1 MPLIY
6 WVTPHYLTTS
16 SFLWCYQNTNVVKL
30 YECLKKDHSQKT
42 YYSSG
47 VGTFAKPSWDWVAS
61 LKEGVISAVDLAVAK
76 NLKNVI
82 LNAYR
87 WLADTYQPGDQIFL
101 FGFSRG
107 AYQVR
112 ALAAMIECVGL
123 IHAGNLQQIPF
134 AWELYSTPT
143 SDKQSYREKLA
154 QFKSTFSHS
163 VGIHFLGAWDTVS
176 SVGIIRGKLLPLA
189 MKNHHIEH
197 FRHALALDECRVK
210 FLPEYAKDVN
220 GGTNTSKN
228 VWFAGTHSEI
238 GGKTSRH
245 GPECGAEPLYWM
257 MDEAR
262 QLGLKLRRQDIPACL
277 LPTASHKKS
286 LGAWWPLE
294 YLPIR
299 RASPKPDNMSYHSR
313 LPHRGKGRR
322 IVSTT
327 HKMHWSVFA
336 SAKDPET
343 RYNPQAVIKQDDNT
357 LTLREVIENQD
368 LDAKEFCEAGYNNIQ
383 VLQLLRN
390 ITRIIEKPQ
399 TGESLDGPLNRLLVF
414 ARSGQTKI
422 IWTYGG
428 PQFILKLMT
437 INGVGY
443 GNPLRAA
450 CDNIVYAVMDPT
462 YHVQW
467 EEHLEMFAEGRKLV
481 SKQNSRPVD
490 EVDQVILPRLHDLLK
505 FCQQTLE
512 PPEPNPMFSSKLW
525 TLPKPKISTK
535 STGPGQHTYT
545 SLMLNKLAAVELILL
560 VLEKFSKLLG
570 EYGEDMDQESTFIKD
585 IPTLLSLPLN
595 PEHDFT
601 ETATIAVASGMV
613 GAMIS
618 PEFSLGWRNRIVY
631 RVVEVIIEIT
641 NLKCGHC
648 RQRLC
653 DGDIAQRLLPWIKH
667 WGLEKLTVTPELLGA
682 VRSLADDSRIAIYLV
697 HAKFT
702 EDMLRYLTENKNGNK
717 EDNKKLK
724 QILGLLA
731 KLTNTDHHA
740 FDEAALSEE
749 VKDETISHSIRNC
762 LQLPNIISN
771 IKQVLLGSEVPVAV
785 TEGKARASIRLI
797 TELAR
802 HANSRKELIAQ
813 KAGVFGT
820 LARLL
825 EDELG
830 RRQAEGEPLGP
841 IAGQFFQALPVF
853 VLYPELRYKRLAE
866 VGVKLVELVGSHGSE
881 YINYNSDS
889 KIAAL
894 KYLLGND
901 EDGYQGIPPTRD
913 SQLHLHLRSPTS
925 VE

>member
-1 MPLIY
+1 
-6 WVTPHYLTTS
+6 
-16 SFLWCYQNTNVVKL
+16 
-30 YECLKKDHSQKT
+30 
-42 YYSSG
+42 
-47 VGTFAKPSWDWVAS
+47 
-61 LKEGVISAVDLAVAK
+61 
-76 NLKNVI
+76 
-82 LNAYR
+82 
-87 WLADTYQPGDQIFL
+87 
-101 FGFSRG
+101 
-107 AYQVR
+107 
-112 ALAAMIECVGL
+112 
-123 IHAGNLQQIPF
+123 
-134 AWELYSTPT
+134 
-143 SDKQSYREKLA
+143 
-154 QFKSTFSHS
+154 
-163 VGIHFLGAWDTVS
+163 
-176 SVGIIRGKLLPLA
+176 
-189 MKNHHIEH
+189 
-197 FRHALALDECRVK
+197 
-210 FLPEYAKDVN
+210 
-220 GGTNTSKN
+220 
-228 VWFAGTHSEI
+228 
-238 GGKTSRH
+238 
-245 GPECGAEPLYWM
+245 
-257 MDEAR
+257 
-262 QLGLKLRRQDIPACL
+262 
-277 LPTASHKKS
+277 
-286 LGAWWPLE
+286 
-294 YLPIR
+294 
-299 RASPKPDNMSYHSR
+299 
-313 LPHRGKGRR
+313 
-322 IVSTT
+322 
-327 HKMHWSVFA
+327 
-336 SAKDPET
+336 
-343 RYNPQAVIKQDDNT
+343 
-357 LTLREVIENQD
+357 
-368 LDAKEFCEAGYNNIQ
+368 
-383 VLQLLRN
+383 
-390 ITRIIEKPQ
+390 
-399 TGESLDGPLNRLLVF
+399 
-414 ARSGQTKI
+414 
-422 IWTYGG
+422 
-428 PQFILKLMT
+428 MT

-641 NLKCGHC
+641 NLKCG
-648 RQRLC
+648 
-653 DGDIAQRLLPWIKH
+653 
-667 WGLEKLTVTPELLGA
+667 A

-749 VKDETISHSIRNC
+749 VKDETIS
-762 LQLPNIISN
+762 L
-771 IKQVLLGSEVPVAV
+771 LLGSEVPVAV